1 MGNLNTNFRPVM
13 KLGRWELTMQQMK
26 ESVAMEEGAAL
37 YTDLAGESTIGTS
50 STTNFRGILAKA
62 IAATDAD
69 YAVAKKMKPVWVPK
83 SLEAEAEFAVG
94 AGTFTNADVGKTV
107 VLNNSVSV
115 AVDTAGVQIRITK
128 YTSSTRGVCVFSPA
142 FSQT

>member
-1 MGNLNTNFRPVM
+1 
-13 KLGRWELTMQQMK
+13 MQQMK
-26 ESVAMEEGAAL
+26 ESVAMAEGAAL
-37 YTDLAGESTIGTS
+37 YTDLAGELTIGTNTS
-50 STTNFRGILAKA
+50 TNFRGILAKA
-62 IAATDAD
+62 ITASDSD

-83 SLEAEAEFAVG
+83 SLEAEAEFTVG

-107 VLNNSVSV
+107 VLNDSVSV

-128 YTSSTRGVCVFSPA
+128 YLNSVRGVCVFSPA